1 MKAEPL
7 LHATGHFL
15 PKDLSDQQV
24 SRQVF
29 GPLQQF
35 PRRVAWRW
43 MFGVGLV
50 LLLVYLGSVVVLL
63 GNGVGM
69 WGNNQPVHW
78 GFGILNY
85 IWWLGIGH
93 AGTFISA
100 LLLLIERPGVIP
112 STGWRS

>member
-1 MKAEPL
+1 
-7 LHATGHFL
+7 
-15 PKDLSDQQV
+15 
-24 SRQVF
+24 
-29 GPLQQF
+29 
-35 PRRVAWRW
+35 
-43 MFGVGLV
+43 
-50 LLLVYLGSVVVLL
+50 VLL

-100 LLLLIERPGVIP
+100 LLLLMSGRGATASIA
-112 STGWRS
+112 WRS